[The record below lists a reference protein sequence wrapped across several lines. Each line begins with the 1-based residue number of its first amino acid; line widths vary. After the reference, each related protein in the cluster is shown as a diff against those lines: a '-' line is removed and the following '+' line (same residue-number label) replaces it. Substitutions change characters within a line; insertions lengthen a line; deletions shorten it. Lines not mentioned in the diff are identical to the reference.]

1 MTGQILMLVPVAAES
16 GSPMP
21 GDGAL
26 IAIVSIVFGS
36 ILAMIIACNGIE
48 AWRKVSEVRAREE
61 SRREVAA
68 YVAEGTITPEDA
80 ERILRAGGPKSIR
93 ETIGEVLERQNIKC

>member
-1 MTGQILMLVPVAAES
+1 MIVGTSMLASMDAAS
-16 GSPMP
+16 AMP

-26 IAIVSIVFGS
+26 VAIISIIFGS
-36 ILAMIIACNGIE
+36 ILAMVIAGKGID

>member
-1 MTGQILMLVPVAAES
+1 MLMLASLDPSAAV
-16 GSPMP
+16 P

-26 IAIVSIVFGS
+26 VAIVAIAFGS
-36 ILAMIIACNGIE
+36 ILAMVIAGKGIE

-93 ETIGEVLERQNIKC
+93 ETIGEAL